1 VCWPQV
7 ALLKEVGFDY
17 AFNYKH
23 YSKHEALD
31 EAAPDG
37 LDIYW

>member
-1 VCWPQV
+1 MLQV
-7 ALLKEVGFDY
+7 ELLKEFGFDN
-17 AFNYKH
+17 AFNYKKQ
-23 YSKHEALD
+23 SKHEALD